1 MARNQDKSNKT
12 QSTPDKEL
20 VLKVSLP
27 NGNEI
32 TLGRVGL
39 FTENNNLHAQ
49 VAEMNNERLATL
61 LTKLTATVVEYGES
75 KGSKEIDLGF

>member
-1 MARNQDKSNKT
+1 MARNENKSKST
-12 QSTPDKEL
+12 QTPDKEL
-20 VLKVSLP
+20 VLKVTLP
-27 NGNEI
+27 NGNEV

-49 VAEMNNERLATL
+49 VAEMNDERLATL
-61 LTKLTATVVEYGES
+61 LTKLTATVVEYGEN